1 MRLFDFF
8 AQFDVLE
15 SVRLNNQRKIYIGP
29 GNEII
34 YHIQSQSKSNKNGDV
49 GIVAKVLFSPK
60 KKSHGTQTG
69 ASDEN
74 EDAAESQRCC
84 SQLWKKIVGIFFNK
98 TDRMNPQI
106 VENARNVID
115 RRKDDQKEK
124 LDMDTCIN
132 RIEKLE
138 TAIIS
143 MTRKL
148 NVILKFEH

>member
-15 SVRLNNQRKIYIGP
+15 TVRQNNQRKIYIGP

-34 YHIQSQSKSNKNGDV
+34 YHIQSQTKSNKSGDV
-49 GIVAKVLFSPK
+49 GIVSKVLFSSK
-60 KKSHGTQTG
+60 KKSLGSQNDL
-69 ASDEN
+69 ADEN
-74 EDAAESQRCC
+74 DESAESQRCC
-84 SQLWKKIVGIFFNK
+84 SQLWKKLVGIFFNK

-115 RRKDDQKEK
+115 RRKDDQKEM
-124 LDMDTCIN
+124 LDMNTCIN

-138 TAIIS
+138 SAIS
-143 MTRKL
+143 SLTRKL
-148 NVILKFEH
+148 NILLKFEN